1 MESKNVLS
9 FRCVN
14 PNKFNKQSEG
24 ENLEPN
30 LFYDKNAKK
39 IISIN
44 DERIQIFNKT
54 TTNLKQ
60 DIDIKLNKNEVKFVV
75 VDKELKYMILIM
87 EKKQDSD
94 LNIGIMVNLKKVST
108 TQIIEGDYDY
118 LLGIFFIK
126 KNKNFVQNIKK
137 EKKTHFCFVFIDRIA
152 FYTIDTDK
160 DTVKEVESETFNINE
175 LIKDYSYNLKYK
187 ILCCSKNNNSFEFYN
202 LSKKKFY
209 SKSINKAFS
218 FLPIEKK
225 GSFFQRFSKVNWHE
239 LKRIKDRFSSRD
251 KYTESQFFLETLYDS
266 LYFIFLHY
274 GDNKIHICKI
284 NSLKDIQEIKIINYK
299 NHNLCSSLQFFDNL
313 LIVHNFLKRFYI
325 IIDIQSKET
334 IINIESQVNFP
345 YEKNIFING
354 ELLEERNNDLKG
366 MIIYN
371 CYFNCK
377 NYEEISFATLGQRN
391 QNNQNKQKKEMKIT
405 KYDILVNLL
414 RRKNAKEI
422 ILDSLYKIIYEKEK
436 FINVVKIL
444 QEIVKQFIQTSPNA
458 ILNANSKNEILTD
471 ENNPSEL
478 PKLIEMFVYHKKVI
492 IKQSDIFYFLFKKFE
507 NEQLSQEM
515 IGQII
520 EYMII
525 FYQEMCQNK
534 IQVQPSFYIVLC
546 IFLRKCNDSNR
557 IMNWFSFNGIPDHL
571 EIANFL
577 VDLTE
582 KKKNDSNYQFFSQK
596 GLEMLIKLKKHE
608 NIIDFLF
615 KTGKISEALYYI
627 KCNKNY
633 FNKQQ
638 LRKYFLNNI
647 QFLKK
652 TSISM
657 YLR

>member
-1 MESKNVLS
+1 MEETKNVLT
-9 FRCVN
+9 FQCVN
-14 PNKFNKQSEG
+14 PNKFTKQSEG
-24 ENLEPN
+24 KSLEPN

-44 DERIQIFNKT
+44 DERIQIFNKS

-60 DIDIKLNKNEVKFVV
+60 DIDIKLNKNEVKYVV
-75 VDKELKYMILIM
+75 VDKDLKYMILIM
-87 EKKQDSD
+87 EKKQNSD
-94 LNIGIMVNLKKVST
+94 LNVGIMVNLKKVST
-108 TQIIEGDYDY
+108 TQIINGDYDY

-126 KNKNFVQNIKK
+126 KNKNLVQNIKK
-137 EKKTHFCFVFIDRIA
+137 EKKTHFCFVFINRIE
-152 FYTIDTDK
+152 FYAIDTDK
-160 DTVKEVESETFNINE
+160 DIVKEIKSETFNINK

-187 ILCCSKNNNSFEFYN
+187 ILCCYKNNNSFEFYN

-209 SKSINKAFS
+209 SKSINKEFS

-225 GSFFQRFSKVNWHE
+225 GSFFNKFSKVNWNE
-239 LKRIKDRFSSRD
+239 LKRLKDQFSSRD
-251 KYTESQFFLETLYDS
+251 KYTQSQFFLEALYDS

-274 GDNKIHICKI
+274 EDNKIHICKI
-284 NSLKDIQEIKIINYK
+284 NSLKDIQEIKIINFK

-313 LIVHNFLKRFYI
+313 LIVHNFLKKFYI

-334 IINIESQVNFP
+334 IINLEKQVNFP
-345 YEKNIFING
+345 YERNIFING
-354 ELLEERNNDLKG
+354 EVFEERNNNLKG

-377 NYEEISFATLGQRN
+377 NYEEISFAALDELN
-391 QNNQNKQKKEMKIT
+391 KNNKKKEKKIT

-422 ILDSLYKIIYEKEK
+422 ILNSLFKIIYEKEK

-444 QEIVKQFIQTSPNA
+444 KEIVKQFIQTSPNA
-458 ILNANSKNEILTD
+458 ILNSNSKNENIND

-492 IKQSDIFYFLFKKFE
+492 IKQSEIFYILFKKFE

-515 IGQII
+515 VVQII

-525 FYQEMCQNK
+525 FYQEMCKNK
-534 IQVQPSFYIVLC
+534 IQVQPSFYTVLC
-546 IFLRKCNDSNR
+546 IFLKKCNDSNR
-557 IMNWFSFNGIPDHL
+557 IMNWFLYKGIPDHL

-577 VDLTE
+577 VYLTE
-582 KKKNDSNYQFFSQK
+582 NKKNDSNYKFFSQR

-615 KTGKISEALYYI
+615 KAGKISEALCYI
-627 KCNKNY
+627 KFNKKY
-633 FNKQQ
+633 FNKLQ
-638 LRKYFLNNI
+638 LKKYFLNNI
-647 QFLKK
+647 HFVKNTK
-652 TSISM
+652 MSM